1 MLLVCFVAVILCEIN
16 SGMFVSLNTEIQVE
30 LESYEEVTFNIS
42 NNDVGND
49 FSLVVWS
56 EKDSKI
62 CCTSPSINNIHENNV
77 LCDSGPLSWNFL
89 PLTEGKYSFS
99 LYQPEEIIKTQLV
112 NILIHQTGIGFYI
125 LYFKLFYVIFFFFLI
140 SNIYFRMF

>member
-1 MLLVCFVAVILCEIN
+1 MILCELN

-42 NNDVGND
+42 NNNVGND

-62 CCTSPSINNIHENNV
+62 CCTSPSMNTIQENKV

-89 PLTEGKYSFS
+89 PSKEGKYSFA
-99 LYQPEEIIKTQLV
+99 LYQPEEIIKKQLV
-112 NILIHQTGIGFYI
+112 HILIHQIGIGLCFQTFYS
-125 LYFKLFYVIFFFFLI
+125 YYSYSNFPFRPNFKK
-140 SNIYFRMF
+140 